1 MLRRGTGRT
10 PPFILVGL
18 VLVVLILA
26 FNYWTLSSQNADLQ
40 QEIEKI
46 QAEVK
51 ISAVKQEQ
59 SEKKNA
65 ALGET
70 VHEME
75 ELSGKLKQKLKEE
88 DDALSKAD
96 KANREKNYE
105 ITSLKNQ
112 VAKFEEQILSLTQQ
126 VEEREVELSKAKEAN
141 THLAS
146 ERDDAVE
153 AIAEKDTLINTL
165 KRQLEQVTV
174 KRSHLTLSLA
184 TCNSELVGLKKECEE
199 SQRAADDLADIIVQT
214 KRDVQLEFES
224 KLSQAKEQLAEEKS
238 RSSTLQYS
246 VDDLQKKLTQTY
258 GDLTECEDKV
268 AEIET
273 SLKAQVAK
281 EVKEKSRS
289 AILENSVSDLNSKL
303 TQTLAEL
310 TECEES
316 VVKLKTVAEAH
327 EAELSKAQNEVA
339 AVRREKMAVAKPEMV
354 PGGMNLPGIQHKDPY
369 LGPGQLGY
377 VQRGVVQTRDKGL
390 DGITFHRGLPILPR
404 DSPNTPRK
412 QPRFSV
418 ADIAKEMKMA
428 ENEQDTGVLANPQA
442 IAPQHIVEN
451 HGNAHGA
458 AGGILGLP
466 EFRALPLPAQRR
478 GMFTRSHMAP
488 PPRVVPVPGP
498 AVMERPAPPVA
509 NNNMP
514 IQPPEGVEGDGN
526 HNNLLGN
533 NNGPAVVERP
543 NPPVGNVPIQ
553 APEHPPEG
561 DGQPAVNDVLAPP
574 PQHLDEVSK
583 EKEKRRGKR
592 DNLDAAIDEEEKIV
606 EDLMDDQDEEGNE
619 VKRNNEEVLDEDN
632 ALEDLKDHPRVGN
645 LVGGLKVP
653 LGFRQDEAN
662 PQDMNVEED
671 LIGNQGNY
679 YDGNIDNNNIR
690 NLQRPP
696 DFH

>member
-281 EVKEKSRS
+281 EVK
-289 AILENSVSDLNSKL
+289 
-303 TQTLAEL
+303 
-310 TECEES
+310 
-316 VVKLKTVAEAH
+316 
-327 EAELSKAQNEVA
+327 AQNEVA

-574 PQHLDEVSK
+574 PQHLDGLKANDSNAEDAANLLK
-583 EKEKRRGKR
+583 LRQEKEDEEEKGNKAEEDLNDDNKQ

>member
-18 VLVVLILA
+18 VVIGLILA
-26 FNYWTLSSQNADLQ
+26 FNCWTLSSQNSDLQ

-70 VHEME
+70 IHEME

-88 DDALSKAD
+88 DDALSKSD
-96 KANREKNYE
+96 KTNREKSYE

-126 VEEREVELSKAKEAN
+126 VEEREVELSKAKETN

-184 TCNSELVGLKKECEE
+184 TCNSELVTLKKECEE
-199 SQRAADDLADIIVQT
+199 SQRAADELADIIVQA
-214 KRDVQLEFES
+214 KRDVQLEYES
-224 KLSQAKEQLAEEKS
+224 KLSQAKEQLVE
-238 RSSTLQYS
+238 
-246 VDDLQKKLTQTY
+246 
-258 GDLTECEDKV
+258 
-268 AEIET
+268 
-273 SLKAQVAK
+273 
-281 EVKEKSRS
+281 EKSRS

-310 TECEES
+310 TECEDS
-316 VVKLKTVAEAH
+316 VVKFKNLAEAH
-327 EAELSKAQNEVA
+327 EAELSKAQKEVA
-339 AVRREKMAVAKPEMV
+339 AVRKEKMAVAKPEIV
-354 PGGMNLPGIQHKDPY
+354 PGAMNLPGIQHKDPY

-404 DSPNTPRK
+404 DSPNSPRK

-418 ADIAKEMKMA
+418 ADIAKEMKIA
-428 ENEQDTGVLANPQA
+428 ENEQDAGVLANPQA
-442 IAPQHIVEN
+442 IVPHHVAEN
-451 HGNAHGA
+451 HGNGQA
-458 AGGILGLP
+458 A
-466 EFRALPLPAQRR
+466 
-478 GMFTRSHMAP
+478 
-488 PPRVVPVPGP
+488 GP

-509 NNNMP
+509 NNNLP
-514 IQPPEGVEGDGN
+514 IQPPEGMEGEGN
-526 HNNLLGN
+526 HNNLLAN

-543 NPPVGNVPIQ
+543 NPPVGNAPIQ

-561 DGQPAVNDVLAPP
+561 EGQQVVNDVLAPP
-574 PQHLDEVSK
+574 PQHLDGLKSNDVHAEDGANLLK
-583 EKEKRRGKR
+583 LRHEKEDEEEKGNKAEEDLNDDNKQ

-632 ALEDLKDHPRVGN
+632 ALEDLKDHPRVGS

-653 LGFRQDEAN
+653 LGFRPEEAN

-671 LIGNQGNY
+671 IIGNQGNY

-696 DFH
+696 EFH

>member
-18 VLVVLILA
+18 VVIGLILA
-26 FNYWTLSSQNADLQ
+26 FNCWTLSSQNSDLQ

-70 VHEME
+70 IHEME
-75 ELSGKLKQKLKEE
+75 ELSGKLKQKLKDE
-88 DDALSKAD
+88 DDALSKSD
-96 KANREKNYE
+96 KNNREKSYE

-126 VEEREVELSKAKEAN
+126 VEEREVELSKAKETN

-184 TCNSELVGLKKECEE
+184 TCNSELVTLKKECEE
-199 SQRAADDLADIIVQT
+199 SQRAADELADIIVQA
-214 KRDVQLEFES
+214 KRDVQLEYDS
-224 KLSQAKEQLAEEKS
+224 KLSQAKEQLVEEKG
-238 RSSTLQYS
+238 RSSSLQYS
-246 VDDLQKKLTQTY
+246 VDDLQKKLTQSF
-258 GDLTECEDKV
+258 GDLTECQDKV
-268 AEIET
+268 AEIES
-273 SLKAQVAK
+273 SLKAQEAK

-310 TECEES
+310 TECEDS
-316 VVKLKTVAEAH
+316 VVKLKNLAEAH
-327 EAELSKAQNEVA
+327 EAELSKAQKEVA
-339 AVRREKMAVAKPEMV
+339 AVRKEKMAVAKPEMV
-354 PGGMNLPGIQHKDPY
+354 PGAMNLPGIQHKDPY

-404 DSPNTPRK
+404 DSPNSPRK

-418 ADIAKEMKMA
+418 ADIAKEMKIA
-428 ENEQDTGVLANPQA
+428 ENEPDAGVLANPQA
-442 IAPQHIVEN
+442 IVPHHLADN
-451 HGNAHGA
+451 HGIGQAA

-478 GMFTRSHMAP
+478 GMITRSHLAP

-498 AVMERPAPPVA
+498 DVMERPAPPVA
-509 NNNMP
+509 NNNLP
-514 IQPPEGVEGDGN
+514 IQPPEGMEGEGN
-526 HNNLLGN
+526 QNNLLAN

-543 NPPVGNVPIQ
+543 NPPVGNAPIQ

-561 DGQPAVNDVLAPP
+561 EGQQVVNDVLAPP
-574 PQHLDEVSK
+574 PQHLDGLKSNDVHAEDGANLLK
-583 EKEKRRGKR
+583 LRHEKE
-592 DNLDAAIDEEEKIV
+592 DEEEK
-606 EDLMDDQDEEGNE
+606 GN
-619 VKRNNEEVLDEDN
+619 K
-632 ALEDLKDHPRVGN
+632 A
-645 LVGGLKVP
+645 
-653 LGFRQDEAN
+653 
-662 PQDMNVEED
+662 EED
-671 LIGNQGNY
+671 LN
-679 YDGNIDNNNIR
+679 DGNKQGEEMEKAKEEQEKI
-690 NLQRPP
+690 
-696 DFH
+696 

>member
-18 VLVVLILA
+18 VVIGLILA
-26 FNYWTLSSQNADLQ
+26 FNCWTLSSQNSDLQ

-70 VHEME
+70 IHEME
-75 ELSGKLKQKLKEE
+75 ELSGKLKQKLKDE
-88 DDALSKAD
+88 DDALSKSD
-96 KANREKNYE
+96 KNNREKSYE

-126 VEEREVELSKAKEAN
+126 VEEREVELSKAKETN

-184 TCNSELVGLKKECEE
+184 TCNSELVTLKKECEE
-199 SQRAADDLADIIVQT
+199 SQRAADELADIIVQA
-214 KRDVQLEFES
+214 KRDVQLEYDS
-224 KLSQAKEQLAEEKS
+224 KLSQAKEQLVEEKG
-238 RSSTLQYS
+238 RSSSLQYS
-246 VDDLQKKLTQTY
+246 VDDLQKKLTQSF
-258 GDLTECEDKV
+258 GDLTECQDKV
-268 AEIET
+268 AEIES
-273 SLKAQVAK
+273 SLKAQEAK
-281 EVKEKSRS
+281 EVK
-289 AILENSVSDLNSKL
+289 
-303 TQTLAEL
+303 
-310 TECEES
+310 
-316 VVKLKTVAEAH
+316 
-327 EAELSKAQNEVA
+327 AQKEVA
-339 AVRREKMAVAKPEMV
+339 AVRKEKMAVAKPEMV
-354 PGGMNLPGIQHKDPY
+354 PGAMNLPGIQHKDPY

-404 DSPNTPRK
+404 DSPNSPRK

-418 ADIAKEMKMA
+418 ADIAKEMKIA
-428 ENEQDTGVLANPQA
+428 ENEPDAGVLANPQA
-442 IAPQHIVEN
+442 IVPHHLADN
-451 HGNAHGA
+451 HGIGQAA

-478 GMFTRSHMAP
+478 GMITRSHLAP

-498 AVMERPAPPVA
+498 DVMERPAPPVA
-509 NNNMP
+509 NNNLP
-514 IQPPEGVEGDGN
+514 IQPPEGMEGEGN
-526 HNNLLGN
+526 QNNLLAN

-543 NPPVGNVPIQ
+543 NPPVGNAPIQ

-561 DGQPAVNDVLAPP
+561 EGQQVVNDVLAPP
-574 PQHLDEVSK
+574 PQHLDGLKSNDVHAEDGANLLK
-583 EKEKRRGKR
+583 LRHEKEDEEEKGNKAEEDLNDGNKQ

-653 LGFRQDEAN
+653 LGFHPEEAN
-662 PQDMNVEED
+662 PQDMNMEED
-671 LIGNQGNY
+671 IIGNQGNY

>member
-18 VLVVLILA
+18 VVIGLILA
-26 FNYWTLSSQNADLQ
+26 FNCWTLSSQNSDLQ

-70 VHEME
+70 IHEME
-75 ELSGKLKQKLKEE
+75 ELSGKLKQKLKDE
-88 DDALSKAD
+88 DDALSKSD
-96 KANREKNYE
+96 KNNREKSYE

-126 VEEREVELSKAKEAN
+126 VEEREVELSKAKETN

-184 TCNSELVGLKKECEE
+184 TCNSELVTLKKECEE
-199 SQRAADDLADIIVQT
+199 SQRAADELADIIVQA
-214 KRDVQLEFES
+214 KRDVQLEYDS
-224 KLSQAKEQLAEEKS
+224 KLSQAKEQLVEEKG
-238 RSSTLQYS
+238 RSSSLQYS
-246 VDDLQKKLTQTY
+246 VDDLQKKLTQSF
-258 GDLTECEDKV
+258 GDLTECQDKV
-268 AEIET
+268 AEIES
-273 SLKAQVAK
+273 SLKAQEAK

-310 TECEES
+310 TECEDS
-316 VVKLKTVAEAH
+316 VVKLKNLAEAH
-327 EAELSKAQNEVA
+327 EAELSKAQKEVA
-339 AVRREKMAVAKPEMV
+339 AVRKEKMAVAKPEMV
-354 PGGMNLPGIQHKDPY
+354 PGAMNLPGIQHKDPY

-404 DSPNTPRK
+404 DSPNSPRK

-418 ADIAKEMKMA
+418 ADIAKEMKIA
-428 ENEQDTGVLANPQA
+428 ENEPDAGVLANPQA
-442 IAPQHIVEN
+442 IVPHHLADN
-451 HGNAHGA
+451 HGIGQA
-458 AGGILGLP
+458 AGP
-466 EFRALPLPAQRR
+466 D
-478 GMFTRSHMAP
+478 
-488 PPRVVPVPGP
+488 
-498 AVMERPAPPVA
+498 VMERPAPPVA
-509 NNNMP
+509 NNNLP
-514 IQPPEGVEGDGN
+514 IQPPEGMEGEGN
-526 HNNLLGN
+526 QNNLLAN

-543 NPPVGNVPIQ
+543 NPPVGNAPIQ

-561 DGQPAVNDVLAPP
+561 EGQQVVNDVLAPP
-574 PQHLDEVSK
+574 PQHLDGLKSNDVHAEDGANLLK
-583 EKEKRRGKR
+583 LRHEKEDEEEKGNKAEEDLNDGNKQ

-653 LGFRQDEAN
+653 LGFHPEEAN
-662 PQDMNVEED
+662 PQDMNMEED
-671 LIGNQGNY
+671 IIGNQGNY

>member
-18 VLVVLILA
+18 VVIGLILA
-26 FNYWTLSSQNADLQ
+26 FNCWTLSSQNSDLQ

-70 VHEME
+70 IHEME
-75 ELSGKLKQKLKEE
+75 ELSGKLKQKLKDE
-88 DDALSKAD
+88 DDALSKSD
-96 KANREKNYE
+96 KNNREKSYE

-126 VEEREVELSKAKEAN
+126 VEEREVELSKAKETN

-184 TCNSELVGLKKECEE
+184 TCNSELVTLKKECEE
-199 SQRAADDLADIIVQT
+199 SQRAADELADIIVQA
-214 KRDVQLEFES
+214 KRDVQLEYDS
-224 KLSQAKEQLAEEKS
+224 KLSQAKEQLVEEKG
-238 RSSTLQYS
+238 RSSSLQYS
-246 VDDLQKKLTQTY
+246 VDDLQKKLTQSF
-258 GDLTECEDKV
+258 GDLTECQDKV
-268 AEIET
+268 AEIES
-273 SLKAQVAK
+273 SLKAQEAK
-281 EVKEKSRS
+281 EVK
-289 AILENSVSDLNSKL
+289 
-303 TQTLAEL
+303 
-310 TECEES
+310 
-316 VVKLKTVAEAH
+316 
-327 EAELSKAQNEVA
+327 AQKEVA
-339 AVRREKMAVAKPEMV
+339 AVRKEKMAVAKPEMV
-354 PGGMNLPGIQHKDPY
+354 PGAMNLPGIQHK
-369 LGPGQLGY
+369 
-377 VQRGVVQTRDKGL
+377 
-390 DGITFHRGLPILPR
+390 
-404 DSPNTPRK
+404 
-412 QPRFSV
+412 
-418 ADIAKEMKMA
+418 
-428 ENEQDTGVLANPQA
+428 ENEPDAGVLANPQA
-442 IAPQHIVEN
+442 IVPHHLADN
-451 HGNAHGA
+451 HGIGQAA

-478 GMFTRSHMAP
+478 GMITRSHLAP

-498 AVMERPAPPVA
+498 DVMERPAPPVA
-509 NNNMP
+509 NNNLP
-514 IQPPEGVEGDGN
+514 IQPPEGMEGEGN
-526 HNNLLGN
+526 QNNLLAN

-543 NPPVGNVPIQ
+543 NPPVGNAPIQ

-561 DGQPAVNDVLAPP
+561 EGQQVVNDVLAPP
-574 PQHLDEVSK
+574 PQHLDGLKSNDVHAEDGANLLK
-583 EKEKRRGKR
+583 LRHEKEDEEEKGNKAEEDLNDGNKQ

-653 LGFRQDEAN
+653 LGFHPEEAN
-662 PQDMNVEED
+662 PQDMNMEED
-671 LIGNQGNY
+671 IIGNQGNY

>member
-18 VLVVLILA
+18 VVIGLILA
-26 FNYWTLSSQNADLQ
+26 FNCWTLSSQNSDLQ

-70 VHEME
+70 IHEME
-75 ELSGKLKQKLKEE
+75 ELSGKLKQKLKDE
-88 DDALSKAD
+88 DDALSKSD
-96 KANREKNYE
+96 KNNREKSYE

-126 VEEREVELSKAKEAN
+126 VEEREVELSKAKETN

-184 TCNSELVGLKKECEE
+184 TCNSELVTLKKECEE
-199 SQRAADDLADIIVQT
+199 SQRAADELADIIVQA
-214 KRDVQLEFES
+214 KRDVQLEYDS
-224 KLSQAKEQLAEEKS
+224 KLSQAKEQLVEEKG
-238 RSSTLQYS
+238 RSSSLQYS
-246 VDDLQKKLTQTY
+246 VDDLQKKLTQSF
-258 GDLTECEDKV
+258 GDLTECQDKV
-268 AEIET
+268 AEIES
-273 SLKAQVAK
+273 SLKAQEAK

-310 TECEES
+310 TECEDS
-316 VVKLKTVAEAH
+316 VVKLKNLAEAH
-327 EAELSKAQNEVA
+327 EAELSKAQKEVA
-339 AVRREKMAVAKPEMV
+339 AVRKEKMAVAKPEMV
-354 PGGMNLPGIQHKDPY
+354 PGAMNLPGIQHK
-369 LGPGQLGY
+369 
-377 VQRGVVQTRDKGL
+377 
-390 DGITFHRGLPILPR
+390 
-404 DSPNTPRK
+404 
-412 QPRFSV
+412 
-418 ADIAKEMKMA
+418 
-428 ENEQDTGVLANPQA
+428 ENEPDAGVLANPQA
-442 IAPQHIVEN
+442 IVPHHLADN
-451 HGNAHGA
+451 HGIGQA
-458 AGGILGLP
+458 AGP
-466 EFRALPLPAQRR
+466 D
-478 GMFTRSHMAP
+478 
-488 PPRVVPVPGP
+488 
-498 AVMERPAPPVA
+498 VMERPAPPVA
-509 NNNMP
+509 NNNLP
-514 IQPPEGVEGDGN
+514 IQPPEGMEGEGN
-526 HNNLLGN
+526 QNNLLAN

-543 NPPVGNVPIQ
+543 NPPVGNAPIQ

-561 DGQPAVNDVLAPP
+561 EGQQVVNDVLAPP
-574 PQHLDEVSK
+574 PQHLDGLKSNDVHAEDGANLLK
-583 EKEKRRGKR
+583 LRHEKEDEEEKGNKAEEDLNDGNKQ

-653 LGFRQDEAN
+653 LGFHPEEAN
-662 PQDMNVEED
+662 PQDMNMEED
-671 LIGNQGNY
+671 IIGNQGNY

>member
-533 NNGPAVVERP
+533 NNGLKA
-543 NPPVGNVPIQ
+543 
-553 APEHPPEG
+553 
-561 DGQPAVNDVLAPP
+561 NDSNAEDAANLLKLR
-574 PQHLDEVSK
+574 Q
-583 EKEKRRGKR
+583 EKEDEEEKGNKAEEDLNDDNKQ

>member
-1 MLRRGTGRT
+1 MNGIARRGCVAAKMLRRGTGRT

-18 VLVVLILA
+18 LLVVLILA
-26 FNYWTLSSQNADLQ
+26 FNCWTLSSQNSDLQ

-96 KANREKNYE
+96 KANREKSYE

-126 VEEREVELSKAKEAN
+126 VEEREVELSKAKETN

-165 KRQLEQVTV
+165 KRQLEQ
-174 KRSHLTLSLA
+174 
-184 TCNSELVGLKKECEE
+184 
-199 SQRAADDLADIIVQT
+199 
-214 KRDVQLEFES
+214 
-224 KLSQAKEQLAEEKS
+224 EKS
-238 RSSTLQYS
+238 RSSSLQYS
-246 VDDLQKKLTQTY
+246 VDDLQKKLTQSF
-258 GDLTECEDKV
+258 GDLTECQDKV
-268 AEIET
+268 AEIES
-273 SLKAQVAK
+273 SLKAQEAK
-281 EVKEKSRS
+281 EVK
-289 AILENSVSDLNSKL
+289 
-303 TQTLAEL
+303 
-310 TECEES
+310 
-316 VVKLKTVAEAH
+316 
-327 EAELSKAQNEVA
+327 AQKEVA
-339 AVRREKMAVAKPEMV
+339 AVRKEKMAVAKPEMV
-354 PGGMNLPGIQHKDPY
+354 PGAMNLPGIHNK
-369 LGPGQLGY
+369 
-377 VQRGVVQTRDKGL
+377 
-390 DGITFHRGLPILPR
+390 
-404 DSPNTPRK
+404 
-412 QPRFSV
+412 
-418 ADIAKEMKMA
+418 
-428 ENEQDTGVLANPQA
+428 ENEADAGVLANPQA
-442 IAPQHIVEN
+442 IVPQHVADN
-451 HGNAHGA
+451 HGNGQA
-458 AGGILGLP
+458 A
-466 EFRALPLPAQRR
+466 
-478 GMFTRSHMAP
+478 
-488 PPRVVPVPGP
+488 GP

-509 NNNMP
+509 NNNLP
-514 IQPPEGVEGDGN
+514 IQPPEGIEGESN
-526 HNNLLGN
+526 HNNLLAN

-543 NPPVGNVPIQ
+543 NPPVGNAPIQ

-561 DGQPAVNDVLAPP
+561 EGQQVVNDVLAPP
-574 PQHLDEVSK
+574 PQHLD
-583 EKEKRRGKR
+583 

-619 VKRNNEEVLDEDN
+619 VKRNNEEILDEDN

-653 LGFRQDEAN
+653 LGFRPEEAN
-662 PQDMNVEED
+662 PQDMNMEED
-671 LIGNQGNY
+671 IIGNQGNY

-696 DFH
+696 EFH

>member
-165 KRQLEQVTV
+165 KRQLEQ
-174 KRSHLTLSLA
+174 
-184 TCNSELVGLKKECEE
+184 
-199 SQRAADDLADIIVQT
+199 
-214 KRDVQLEFES
+214 
-224 KLSQAKEQLAEEKS
+224 
-238 RSSTLQYS
+238 
-246 VDDLQKKLTQTY
+246 
-258 GDLTECEDKV
+258 
-268 AEIET
+268 
-273 SLKAQVAK
+273 
-281 EVKEKSRS
+281 EKSRS

-574 PQHLDEVSK
+574 PQHLDGLKANDSNAEDAANLLK
-583 EKEKRRGKR
+583 LRQEKEDEEEKGNKAEEDLNDDNKQ

>member
-281 EVKEKSRS
+281 EVK
-289 AILENSVSDLNSKL
+289 
-303 TQTLAEL
+303 
-310 TECEES
+310 
-316 VVKLKTVAEAH
+316 
-327 EAELSKAQNEVA
+327 AQNEVA

-354 PGGMNLPGIQHKDPY
+354 PGGMNLPGIQHK
-369 LGPGQLGY
+369 
-377 VQRGVVQTRDKGL
+377 
-390 DGITFHRGLPILPR
+390 
-404 DSPNTPRK
+404 
-412 QPRFSV
+412 
-418 ADIAKEMKMA
+418 

-574 PQHLDEVSK
+574 PQHLDGLKANDSNAEDAANLLK
-583 EKEKRRGKR
+583 LRQEKEDEEEKGNKAEEDLNDDNKQ

>member
-18 VLVVLILA
+18 VVIGLILA
-26 FNYWTLSSQNADLQ
+26 FNCWTLSSQNSDLQ

-70 VHEME
+70 IHEME
-75 ELSGKLKQKLKEE
+75 ELSGKLKQKLKDE
-88 DDALSKAD
+88 DDALSKSD
-96 KANREKNYE
+96 KNNREKSYE

-126 VEEREVELSKAKEAN
+126 VEEREVELSKAKETN

-184 TCNSELVGLKKECEE
+184 TCNSELVTLKKECEE
-199 SQRAADDLADIIVQT
+199 SQRAADELADIIVQA
-214 KRDVQLEFES
+214 KRDVQLEYDS
-224 KLSQAKEQLAEEKS
+224 KLSQAKEQLVEEKG
-238 RSSTLQYS
+238 RSSSLQYS
-246 VDDLQKKLTQTY
+246 VDDLQKKLTQSF
-258 GDLTECEDKV
+258 GDLTECQDKV
-268 AEIET
+268 AEIES
-273 SLKAQVAK
+273 SLKAQEAK

-310 TECEES
+310 TECEDS
-316 VVKLKTVAEAH
+316 VVKLKNLAEAH
-327 EAELSKAQNEVA
+327 EAELSKAQKEVA
-339 AVRREKMAVAKPEMV
+339 AVRKEKMAVAKPEMV
-354 PGGMNLPGIQHKDPY
+354 PGAMNLPGIQHKDPY

-404 DSPNTPRK
+404 DSPNSPRK

-418 ADIAKEMKMA
+418 ADIAKEMKIA
-428 ENEQDTGVLANPQA
+428 ENEPDAGVLANPQA
-442 IAPQHIVEN
+442 IVPHHLADN
-451 HGNAHGA
+451 HGIGQAA

-478 GMFTRSHMAP
+478 GMITRSHLAP

-498 AVMERPAPPVA
+498 DVMERPAPPVA
-509 NNNMP
+509 NNNLP
-514 IQPPEGVEGDGN
+514 IQPPEGMEGEGN
-526 HNNLLGN
+526 QNNLLAN

-543 NPPVGNVPIQ
+543 NPPVGNAPIQ

-561 DGQPAVNDVLAPP
+561 EGQQVVNDVLAPP
-574 PQHLDEVSK
+574 PQHLDDVPDNEDEYENQEEEEYDGVLPGV
-583 EKEKRRGKR
+583 RGKR
-592 DNLDAAIDEEEKIV
+592 QFGRGNRRGG
-606 EDLMDDQDEEGNE
+606 EDRGRFNG
-619 VKRNNEEVLDEDN
+619 R
-632 ALEDLKDHPRVGN
+632 PGR
-645 LVGGLKVP
+645 GG
-653 LGFRQDEAN
+653 
-662 PQDMNVEED
+662 
-671 LIGNQGNY
+671 
-679 YDGNIDNNNIR
+679 
-690 NLQRPP
+690 
-696 DFH
+696 

>member
-18 VLVVLILA
+18 VVIGLILA
-26 FNYWTLSSQNADLQ
+26 FNCWTLSSQNSDLQ

-70 VHEME
+70 IHEME
-75 ELSGKLKQKLKEE
+75 ELSGKLKQKLKDE
-88 DDALSKAD
+88 DDALSKSD
-96 KANREKNYE
+96 KNNREKSYE

-126 VEEREVELSKAKEAN
+126 VEEREVELSKAKETN

-184 TCNSELVGLKKECEE
+184 TCNSELVTLKKECEE
-199 SQRAADDLADIIVQT
+199 SQRAADELADIIVQA
-214 KRDVQLEFES
+214 KRDVQLEYDS
-224 KLSQAKEQLAEEKS
+224 KLSQAKEQLVEEKG
-238 RSSTLQYS
+238 RSSSLQYS
-246 VDDLQKKLTQTY
+246 VDDLQKKLTQSF
-258 GDLTECEDKV
+258 GDLTECQDKV
-268 AEIET
+268 AEIES
-273 SLKAQVAK
+273 SLKAQEAK

-310 TECEES
+310 TECEDS
-316 VVKLKTVAEAH
+316 VVKLKNLAEAH
-327 EAELSKAQNEVA
+327 EAELSKAQKEVA
-339 AVRREKMAVAKPEMV
+339 AVRKEKMAVAKPEMV
-354 PGGMNLPGIQHKDPY
+354 PGAMNLPGIQHKDPY

-404 DSPNTPRK
+404 DSPNSPRK

-418 ADIAKEMKMA
+418 ADIAKEMKIA
-428 ENEQDTGVLANPQA
+428 ENEPDAGVLANPQA
-442 IAPQHIVEN
+442 IVPHHLADN
-451 HGNAHGA
+451 HGIGQAA

-478 GMFTRSHMAP
+478 GMITRSHLAP

-498 AVMERPAPPVA
+498 DVMERPAPPVA
-509 NNNMP
+509 NNNLP
-514 IQPPEGVEGDGN
+514 IQPPEGMEGEGN
-526 HNNLLGN
+526 QNNLLAN

-543 NPPVGNVPIQ
+543 NPPVGNAPIQ

-561 DGQPAVNDVLAPP
+561 EGQQVVNDVLAPP
-574 PQHLDEVSK
+574 PQHLD
-583 EKEKRRGKR
+583 

-653 LGFRQDEAN
+653 LGFHPEEAN
-662 PQDMNVEED
+662 PQDMNMEED
-671 LIGNQGNY
+671 IIGNQGNY

>member
-458 AGGILGLP
+458 
-466 EFRALPLPAQRR
+466 
-478 GMFTRSHMAP
+478 
-488 PPRVVPVPGP
+488 GP

-533 NNGPAVVERP
+533 NNGLKA
-543 NPPVGNVPIQ
+543 
-553 APEHPPEG
+553 
-561 DGQPAVNDVLAPP
+561 NDSNAEDAANLLKLR
-574 PQHLDEVSK
+574 Q
-583 EKEKRRGKR
+583 EKEDEEEKGNKAEEDLNDDNKQ

>member
-18 VLVVLILA
+18 VVIGLILA
-26 FNYWTLSSQNADLQ
+26 FNCWTLSSQNSDLQ

-70 VHEME
+70 IHEME

-88 DDALSKAD
+88 DDALSKSD
-96 KANREKNYE
+96 KTNREKSYE

-126 VEEREVELSKAKEAN
+126 VEEREVELSKAKETN

-184 TCNSELVGLKKECEE
+184 TCNSELVTLKKECEE
-199 SQRAADDLADIIVQT
+199 SQRAADELADIIVQA
-214 KRDVQLEFES
+214 KRDVQLEYES
-224 KLSQAKEQLAEEKS
+224 KLSQAKEQLVEEKS
-238 RSSTLQYS
+238 RTSSLQYS
-246 VDDLQKKLTQTY
+246 VDDLQKKLTQSF
-258 GDLTECEDKV
+258 GDLTECQDKV
-268 AEIET
+268 AEIES
-273 SLKAQVAK
+273 SLKAQEAK
-281 EVKEKSRS
+281 DVKEKSRS

-310 TECEES
+310 TECEDS
-316 VVKLKTVAEAH
+316 VVKFKNLAEAH
-327 EAELSKAQNEVA
+327 EAELSKAQKEVA
-339 AVRREKMAVAKPEMV
+339 AVRKEKMAVAKPEIV
-354 PGGMNLPGIQHKDPY
+354 PGAMNLPGIQHK
-369 LGPGQLGY
+369 
-377 VQRGVVQTRDKGL
+377 
-390 DGITFHRGLPILPR
+390 
-404 DSPNTPRK
+404 
-412 QPRFSV
+412 
-418 ADIAKEMKMA
+418 
-428 ENEQDTGVLANPQA
+428 ENEQDAGVLANPQA
-442 IAPQHIVEN
+442 IVPHHVAEN
-451 HGNAHGA
+451 HGNGQA
-458 AGGILGLP
+458 A
-466 EFRALPLPAQRR
+466 
-478 GMFTRSHMAP
+478 
-488 PPRVVPVPGP
+488 GP

-509 NNNMP
+509 NNNLP
-514 IQPPEGVEGDGN
+514 IQPPEGMEGEGN
-526 HNNLLGN
+526 HNNLLAN

-543 NPPVGNVPIQ
+543 NPPVGNAPIQ

-561 DGQPAVNDVLAPP
+561 EGQQVVNDVLAPP
-574 PQHLDEVSK
+574 PQHLDGLKSNDVHAEDGANLLK
-583 EKEKRRGKR
+583 LRHEKEDEEEKGNKAEEDLNDDNKQ

-632 ALEDLKDHPRVGN
+632 ALEDLKDHPRVGS

-653 LGFRQDEAN
+653 LGFRPEEAN

-671 LIGNQGNY
+671 IIGNQGNY

-696 DFH
+696 EFH

>member
-354 PGGMNLPGIQHKDPY
+354 PGGMNLPGIQHK
-369 LGPGQLGY
+369 
-377 VQRGVVQTRDKGL
+377 
-390 DGITFHRGLPILPR
+390 
-404 DSPNTPRK
+404 
-412 QPRFSV
+412 
-418 ADIAKEMKMA
+418 

-574 PQHLDEVSK
+574 PQHLDGLKANDSNAEDAANLLK
-583 EKEKRRGKR
+583 LRQEKEDEEEKGNKAEEDLNDDNKQ

>member
-165 KRQLEQVTV
+165 KRQLEQ
-174 KRSHLTLSLA
+174 
-184 TCNSELVGLKKECEE
+184 
-199 SQRAADDLADIIVQT
+199 
-214 KRDVQLEFES
+214 
-224 KLSQAKEQLAEEKS
+224 EKS

-281 EVKEKSRS
+281 EV
-289 AILENSVSDLNSKL
+289 
-303 TQTLAEL
+303 
-310 TECEES
+310 
-316 VVKLKTVAEAH
+316 
-327 EAELSKAQNEVA
+327 KAQNEVA

-574 PQHLDEVSK
+574 PQHLDGLKANDSNAEDAANLLK
-583 EKEKRRGKR
+583 LRQEKEDEEEKGNKAEEDLNDDNKQ

>member
-18 VLVVLILA
+18 VVIGLILA
-26 FNYWTLSSQNADLQ
+26 FNCWTLSSQNSDLQ

-70 VHEME
+70 IHEME
-75 ELSGKLKQKLKEE
+75 ELSGKLKQKLKDE
-88 DDALSKAD
+88 DDALSKSD
-96 KANREKNYE
+96 KNNREKSYE

-126 VEEREVELSKAKEAN
+126 VEEREVELSKAKETN

-184 TCNSELVGLKKECEE
+184 TCNSELVTLKKECEE
-199 SQRAADDLADIIVQT
+199 SQRAADELADIIVQA
-214 KRDVQLEFES
+214 KRDVQLEYDS
-224 KLSQAKEQLAEEKS
+224 KLSQAKEQLVEEKG
-238 RSSTLQYS
+238 RSSSLQYS
-246 VDDLQKKLTQTY
+246 VDDLQKKLTQSF
-258 GDLTECEDKV
+258 GDLTECQDKV
-268 AEIET
+268 AEIES
-273 SLKAQVAK
+273 SLKAQEAK

-310 TECEES
+310 TECEDS
-316 VVKLKTVAEAH
+316 VVKLKNLAEAH
-327 EAELSKAQNEVA
+327 EAELSKAQKEVA
-339 AVRREKMAVAKPEMV
+339 AVRKEKMAVAKPEMV
-354 PGGMNLPGIQHKDPY
+354 PGAMNLPGIQHK
-369 LGPGQLGY
+369 
-377 VQRGVVQTRDKGL
+377 
-390 DGITFHRGLPILPR
+390 
-404 DSPNTPRK
+404 
-412 QPRFSV
+412 
-418 ADIAKEMKMA
+418 
-428 ENEQDTGVLANPQA
+428 ENEPDAGVLANPQA
-442 IAPQHIVEN
+442 IVPHHLADN
-451 HGNAHGA
+451 HGIGQAA

-478 GMFTRSHMAP
+478 GMITRSHLAP

-498 AVMERPAPPVA
+498 DVMERPAPPVA
-509 NNNMP
+509 NNNLP
-514 IQPPEGVEGDGN
+514 IQPPEGMEGEGN
-526 HNNLLGN
+526 QNNLLAN

-543 NPPVGNVPIQ
+543 NPPVGNAPIQ

-561 DGQPAVNDVLAPP
+561 EGQQVVNDVLAPP
-574 PQHLDEVSK
+574 PQHLDGLKSNDVHAEDGANLLK
-583 EKEKRRGKR
+583 LRHEKEDEEEKGNKAEEDLNDGNKQ

-653 LGFRQDEAN
+653 LGFHPEEAN
-662 PQDMNVEED
+662 PQDMNMEED
-671 LIGNQGNY
+671 IIGNQGNY

>member
-18 VLVVLILA
+18 VVIGLILA
-26 FNYWTLSSQNADLQ
+26 FNCWTLSSQNSDLQ

-70 VHEME
+70 IHEME
-75 ELSGKLKQKLKEE
+75 ELSGKLKQKLKDE
-88 DDALSKAD
+88 DDALSKSD
-96 KANREKNYE
+96 KNNREKSYE

-126 VEEREVELSKAKEAN
+126 VEEREVELSKAKETN

-165 KRQLEQVTV
+165 KRQLEQ
-174 KRSHLTLSLA
+174 
-184 TCNSELVGLKKECEE
+184 
-199 SQRAADDLADIIVQT
+199 
-214 KRDVQLEFES
+214 
-224 KLSQAKEQLAEEKS
+224 EKG
-238 RSSTLQYS
+238 RSSSLQYS
-246 VDDLQKKLTQTY
+246 VDDLQKKLTQSF
-258 GDLTECEDKV
+258 GDLTECQDKV
-268 AEIET
+268 AEIES
-273 SLKAQVAK
+273 SLKAQEAK

-310 TECEES
+310 TECEDS
-316 VVKLKTVAEAH
+316 VVKLKNLAEAH
-327 EAELSKAQNEVA
+327 EAELSKAQKEVA
-339 AVRREKMAVAKPEMV
+339 AVRKEKMAVAKPEMV
-354 PGGMNLPGIQHKDPY
+354 PGAMNLPGIQHKDPY

-404 DSPNTPRK
+404 DSPNSPRK

-418 ADIAKEMKMA
+418 ADIAKEMKIA
-428 ENEQDTGVLANPQA
+428 ENEPDAGVLANPQA
-442 IAPQHIVEN
+442 IVPHHLADN
-451 HGNAHGA
+451 HGIGQAA

-478 GMFTRSHMAP
+478 GMITRSHLAP

-498 AVMERPAPPVA
+498 DVMERPAPPVA
-509 NNNMP
+509 NNNLP
-514 IQPPEGVEGDGN
+514 IQPPEGMEGEGN
-526 HNNLLGN
+526 QNNLLAN

-543 NPPVGNVPIQ
+543 NPPVGNAPIQ

-561 DGQPAVNDVLAPP
+561 EGQQVVNDVLAPP
-574 PQHLDEVSK
+574 PQHLDGLKSNDVHAEDGANLLK
-583 EKEKRRGKR
+583 LRHEKEDEEEKGNKAEEDLNDGNKQ

-653 LGFRQDEAN
+653 LGFHPEEAN
-662 PQDMNVEED
+662 PQDMNMEED
-671 LIGNQGNY
+671 IIGNQGNY

>member
-18 VLVVLILA
+18 VVIGLILA
-26 FNYWTLSSQNADLQ
+26 FNCWTLSSQNSDLQ

-70 VHEME
+70 IHEME

-88 DDALSKAD
+88 DDALSKSD
-96 KANREKNYE
+96 KTNREKSYE

-126 VEEREVELSKAKEAN
+126 VEEREVELSKAKETN

-184 TCNSELVGLKKECEE
+184 TCNSELVTLKKECEE
-199 SQRAADDLADIIVQT
+199 SQRAADELADIIVQA
-214 KRDVQLEFES
+214 KRDVQLEYES
-224 KLSQAKEQLAEEKS
+224 KLSQAKEQLVEEKS
-238 RSSTLQYS
+238 RTSSLQYS
-246 VDDLQKKLTQTY
+246 VDDLQKKLTQSF
-258 GDLTECEDKV
+258 GDLTECQDKV
-268 AEIET
+268 AEIES
-273 SLKAQVAK
+273 SLKAQEAK
-281 EVKEKSRS
+281 DV
-289 AILENSVSDLNSKL
+289 
-303 TQTLAEL
+303 
-310 TECEES
+310 
-316 VVKLKTVAEAH
+316 
-327 EAELSKAQNEVA
+327 KAQKEVA
-339 AVRREKMAVAKPEMV
+339 AVRKEKMAVAKPEIV
-354 PGGMNLPGIQHKDPY
+354 PGAMNLPGIQHKDPY

-404 DSPNTPRK
+404 DSPNSPRK

-418 ADIAKEMKMA
+418 ADIAKEMKIA
-428 ENEQDTGVLANPQA
+428 ENEQDAGVLANPQA
-442 IAPQHIVEN
+442 IVPHHVAEN
-451 HGNAHGA
+451 HGNGQA
-458 AGGILGLP
+458 A
-466 EFRALPLPAQRR
+466 
-478 GMFTRSHMAP
+478 
-488 PPRVVPVPGP
+488 GP

-509 NNNMP
+509 NNNLP
-514 IQPPEGVEGDGN
+514 IQPPEGMEGEGN
-526 HNNLLGN
+526 HNNLLAN

-543 NPPVGNVPIQ
+543 NPPVGNAPIQ

-561 DGQPAVNDVLAPP
+561 EGQQVVNDVLAPP
-574 PQHLDEVSK
+574 PQHLDGLKSNDVHAEDGANLLK
-583 EKEKRRGKR
+583 LRHEKEDEEEKGNKAEEDLNDDNKQ

-632 ALEDLKDHPRVGN
+632 ALEDLKDHPRVGS

-653 LGFRQDEAN
+653 LGFRPEEAN

-671 LIGNQGNY
+671 IIGNQGNY

-696 DFH
+696 EFH

>member
-165 KRQLEQVTV
+165 KRQLEQ
-174 KRSHLTLSLA
+174 
-184 TCNSELVGLKKECEE
+184 
-199 SQRAADDLADIIVQT
+199 
-214 KRDVQLEFES
+214 
-224 KLSQAKEQLAEEKS
+224 EKS

-574 PQHLDEVSK
+574 PQHLDGLKANDSNAEDAANLLK
-583 EKEKRRGKR
+583 LRQEKEDEEEKGNKAEEDLNDDNKQ

>member
-18 VLVVLILA
+18 VVIGLILA
-26 FNYWTLSSQNADLQ
+26 FNCWTLSSQNSDLQ

-70 VHEME
+70 IHEME

-88 DDALSKAD
+88 DDALSKSD
-96 KANREKNYE
+96 KTNREKSYE

-126 VEEREVELSKAKEAN
+126 VEEREVELSKAKETN

-165 KRQLEQVTV
+165 KRQLEQ
-174 KRSHLTLSLA
+174 
-184 TCNSELVGLKKECEE
+184 
-199 SQRAADDLADIIVQT
+199 
-214 KRDVQLEFES
+214 
-224 KLSQAKEQLAEEKS
+224 
-238 RSSTLQYS
+238 
-246 VDDLQKKLTQTY
+246 
-258 GDLTECEDKV
+258 
-268 AEIET
+268 
-273 SLKAQVAK
+273 
-281 EVKEKSRS
+281 EKSRS

-310 TECEES
+310 TECEDS
-316 VVKLKTVAEAH
+316 VVKFKNLAEAH
-327 EAELSKAQNEVA
+327 EAELSKAQKEVA
-339 AVRREKMAVAKPEMV
+339 AVRKEKMAVAKPEIV
-354 PGGMNLPGIQHKDPY
+354 PGAMNLPGIQHKDPY

-404 DSPNTPRK
+404 DSPNSPRK

-418 ADIAKEMKMA
+418 ADIAKEMKIA
-428 ENEQDTGVLANPQA
+428 ENEQDAGVLANPQA
-442 IAPQHIVEN
+442 IVPHHVAEN
-451 HGNAHGA
+451 HGNGQA
-458 AGGILGLP
+458 A
-466 EFRALPLPAQRR
+466 
-478 GMFTRSHMAP
+478 
-488 PPRVVPVPGP
+488 GP

-509 NNNMP
+509 NNNLP
-514 IQPPEGVEGDGN
+514 IQPPEGMEGEGN
-526 HNNLLGN
+526 HNNLLAN

-543 NPPVGNVPIQ
+543 NPPVGNAPIQ

-561 DGQPAVNDVLAPP
+561 EGQQVVNDVLAPP
-574 PQHLDEVSK
+574 PQHLDGLKSNDVHAEDGANLLK
-583 EKEKRRGKR
+583 LRHEKEDEEEKGNKAEEDLNDDNKQ

-632 ALEDLKDHPRVGN
+632 ALEDLKDHPRVGS

-653 LGFRQDEAN
+653 LGFRPEEAN

-671 LIGNQGNY
+671 IIGNQGNY

-696 DFH
+696 EFH

>member
-18 VLVVLILA
+18 VVIGLILA
-26 FNYWTLSSQNADLQ
+26 FNCWTLSSQNSDLQ

-70 VHEME
+70 IHEME

-88 DDALSKAD
+88 DDALSKSD
-96 KANREKNYE
+96 KTNREKSYE

-126 VEEREVELSKAKEAN
+126 VEEREVELSKAKETN

-184 TCNSELVGLKKECEE
+184 TCNSELVTLKKECEE
-199 SQRAADDLADIIVQT
+199 SQRAADELADIIVQA
-214 KRDVQLEFES
+214 KRDVQLEYES
-224 KLSQAKEQLAEEKS
+224 KLSQAKEQLVEEKS
-238 RSSTLQYS
+238 RTSSLQYS
-246 VDDLQKKLTQTY
+246 VDDLQKKLTQSF
-258 GDLTECEDKV
+258 GDLTECQDKV
-268 AEIET
+268 AEIES
-273 SLKAQVAK
+273 SLKAQEAK
-281 EVKEKSRS
+281 DV
-289 AILENSVSDLNSKL
+289 
-303 TQTLAEL
+303 
-310 TECEES
+310 
-316 VVKLKTVAEAH
+316 
-327 EAELSKAQNEVA
+327 KAQKEVA
-339 AVRREKMAVAKPEMV
+339 AVRKEKMAVAKPEIV
-354 PGGMNLPGIQHKDPY
+354 PGAMNLPGIQHK
-369 LGPGQLGY
+369 
-377 VQRGVVQTRDKGL
+377 
-390 DGITFHRGLPILPR
+390 
-404 DSPNTPRK
+404 
-412 QPRFSV
+412 
-418 ADIAKEMKMA
+418 
-428 ENEQDTGVLANPQA
+428 ENEQDAGVLANPQA
-442 IAPQHIVEN
+442 IVPHHVAEN
-451 HGNAHGA
+451 HGNGQA
-458 AGGILGLP
+458 A
-466 EFRALPLPAQRR
+466 
-478 GMFTRSHMAP
+478 
-488 PPRVVPVPGP
+488 GP

-509 NNNMP
+509 NNNLP
-514 IQPPEGVEGDGN
+514 IQPPEGMEGEGN
-526 HNNLLGN
+526 HNNLLAN

-543 NPPVGNVPIQ
+543 NPPVGNAPIQ

-561 DGQPAVNDVLAPP
+561 EGQQVVNDVLAPP
-574 PQHLDEVSK
+574 PQHLDGLKSNDVHAEDGANLLK
-583 EKEKRRGKR
+583 LRHEKEDEEEKGNKAEEDLNDDNKQ

-632 ALEDLKDHPRVGN
+632 ALEDLKDHPRVGS

-653 LGFRQDEAN
+653 LGFRPEEAN

-671 LIGNQGNY
+671 IIGNQGNY

-696 DFH
+696 EFH

>member
-18 VLVVLILA
+18 VVIGLILA
-26 FNYWTLSSQNADLQ
+26 FNCWTLSSQNSDLQ

-70 VHEME
+70 IHEME

-88 DDALSKAD
+88 DDALSKSD
-96 KANREKNYE
+96 KTNREKSYE

-126 VEEREVELSKAKEAN
+126 VEEREVELSKAKETN

-165 KRQLEQVTV
+165 KRQLEQ
-174 KRSHLTLSLA
+174 
-184 TCNSELVGLKKECEE
+184 
-199 SQRAADDLADIIVQT
+199 
-214 KRDVQLEFES
+214 
-224 KLSQAKEQLAEEKS
+224 EKS
-238 RSSTLQYS
+238 RTSSLQYS
-246 VDDLQKKLTQTY
+246 VDDLQKKLTQSF
-258 GDLTECEDKV
+258 GDLTECQDKV
-268 AEIET
+268 AEIES
-273 SLKAQVAK
+273 SLKAQEAK
-281 EVKEKSRS
+281 DVKEKSRS

-310 TECEES
+310 TECEDS
-316 VVKLKTVAEAH
+316 VVKFKNLAEAH
-327 EAELSKAQNEVA
+327 EAELSKAQKEVA
-339 AVRREKMAVAKPEMV
+339 AVRKEKMAVAKPEIV
-354 PGGMNLPGIQHKDPY
+354 PGAMNLPGIQHKDPY

-404 DSPNTPRK
+404 DSPNSPRK

-418 ADIAKEMKMA
+418 ADIAKEMKIA
-428 ENEQDTGVLANPQA
+428 ENEQDAGVLANPQA
-442 IAPQHIVEN
+442 IVPHHVAEN
-451 HGNAHGA
+451 HGNGQA
-458 AGGILGLP
+458 A
-466 EFRALPLPAQRR
+466 
-478 GMFTRSHMAP
+478 
-488 PPRVVPVPGP
+488 GP

-509 NNNMP
+509 NNNLP
-514 IQPPEGVEGDGN
+514 IQPPEGMEGEGN
-526 HNNLLGN
+526 HNNLLAN

-543 NPPVGNVPIQ
+543 NPPVGNAPIQ

-561 DGQPAVNDVLAPP
+561 EGQQVVNDVLAPP
-574 PQHLDEVSK
+574 PQHLDGLKSNDVHAEDGANLLK
-583 EKEKRRGKR
+583 LRHEKEDEEEKGNKAEEDLNDDNKQ

-632 ALEDLKDHPRVGN
+632 ALEDLKDHPRVGS

-653 LGFRQDEAN
+653 LGFRPEEAN

-671 LIGNQGNY
+671 IIGNQGNY

-696 DFH
+696 EFH

>member
-18 VLVVLILA
+18 VVIGLILA
-26 FNYWTLSSQNADLQ
+26 FNCWTLSSQNSDLQ

-70 VHEME
+70 IHEME
-75 ELSGKLKQKLKEE
+75 ELSGKLKQKLKDE
-88 DDALSKAD
+88 DDALSKSD
-96 KANREKNYE
+96 KNNREKSYE

-126 VEEREVELSKAKEAN
+126 VEEREVELSKAKETN

-184 TCNSELVGLKKECEE
+184 TCNSELVTLKKECEE
-199 SQRAADDLADIIVQT
+199 SQRAADELADIIVQA
-214 KRDVQLEFES
+214 KRDVQLEYDS
-224 KLSQAKEQLAEEKS
+224 KLSQAKEQLVEA
-238 RSSTLQYS
+238 
-246 VDDLQKKLTQTY
+246 QK
-258 GDLTECEDKV
+258 
-268 AEIET
+268 
-273 SLKAQVAK
+273 
-281 EVKEKSRS
+281 
-289 AILENSVSDLNSKL
+289 
-303 TQTLAEL
+303 
-310 TECEES
+310 
-316 VVKLKTVAEAH
+316 
-327 EAELSKAQNEVA
+327 EVA
-339 AVRREKMAVAKPEMV
+339 AVRKEKMAVAKPEMV
-354 PGGMNLPGIQHKDPY
+354 PGAMNLPGIQHKDPY

-404 DSPNTPRK
+404 DSPNSPRK

-418 ADIAKEMKMA
+418 ADIAKEMKIA
-428 ENEQDTGVLANPQA
+428 ENEPDAGVLANPQA
-442 IAPQHIVEN
+442 IVPHHLADN
-451 HGNAHGA
+451 HGIGQAA

-478 GMFTRSHMAP
+478 GMITRSHLAP

-498 AVMERPAPPVA
+498 DVMERPAPPVA
-509 NNNMP
+509 NNNLP
-514 IQPPEGVEGDGN
+514 IQPPEGMEGEGN
-526 HNNLLGN
+526 QNNLLAN

-543 NPPVGNVPIQ
+543 NPPVGNAPIQ

-561 DGQPAVNDVLAPP
+561 EGQQVVNDVLAPP
-574 PQHLDEVSK
+574 PQHLDGLKSNDVHAEDGANLLK
-583 EKEKRRGKR
+583 LRHEKEDEEEKGNKAEEDLNDGNKQ

-653 LGFRQDEAN
+653 LGFHPEEAN
-662 PQDMNVEED
+662 PQDMNMEED
-671 LIGNQGNY
+671 IIGNQGNY

>member
-458 AGGILGLP
+458 
-466 EFRALPLPAQRR
+466 
-478 GMFTRSHMAP
+478 
-488 PPRVVPVPGP
+488 GP

-533 NNGPAVVERP
+533 NN
-543 NPPVGNVPIQ
+543 
-553 APEHPPEG
+553 
-561 DGQPAVNDVLAPP
+561 
-574 PQHLDEVSK
+574 
-583 EKEKRRGKR
+583 

>member
-18 VLVVLILA
+18 VVIGLILA
-26 FNYWTLSSQNADLQ
+26 FNCWTLSSQNSDLQ

-70 VHEME
+70 IHEME
-75 ELSGKLKQKLKEE
+75 ELSGKLKQKLKDE
-88 DDALSKAD
+88 DDALSKSD
-96 KANREKNYE
+96 KNNREKSYE

-126 VEEREVELSKAKEAN
+126 VEEREVELSKAKETN

-184 TCNSELVGLKKECEE
+184 TCNSELVTLKKECEE
-199 SQRAADDLADIIVQT
+199 SQRAADELADIIVQA
-214 KRDVQLEFES
+214 KRDVQLEYDS
-224 KLSQAKEQLAEEKS
+224 KLSQAKEQLVE
-238 RSSTLQYS
+238 
-246 VDDLQKKLTQTY
+246 
-258 GDLTECEDKV
+258 
-268 AEIET
+268 
-273 SLKAQVAK
+273 
-281 EVKEKSRS
+281 EKSRS

-310 TECEES
+310 TECEDS
-316 VVKLKTVAEAH
+316 VVKLKNLAEAH
-327 EAELSKAQNEVA
+327 EAELSKAQKEVA
-339 AVRREKMAVAKPEMV
+339 AVRKEKMAVAKPEMV
-354 PGGMNLPGIQHKDPY
+354 PGAMNLPGIQHKDPY

-404 DSPNTPRK
+404 DSPNSPRK

-418 ADIAKEMKMA
+418 ADIAKEMKIA
-428 ENEQDTGVLANPQA
+428 ENEPDAGVLANPQA
-442 IAPQHIVEN
+442 IVPHHLADN
-451 HGNAHGA
+451 HGIGQAA

-478 GMFTRSHMAP
+478 GMITRSHLAP

-498 AVMERPAPPVA
+498 DVMERPAPPVA
-509 NNNMP
+509 NNNLP
-514 IQPPEGVEGDGN
+514 IQPPEGMEGEGN
-526 HNNLLGN
+526 QNNLLAN

-543 NPPVGNVPIQ
+543 NPPVGNAPIQ

-561 DGQPAVNDVLAPP
+561 EGQQVVNDVLAPP
-574 PQHLDEVSK
+574 PQHLDGLKSNDVHAEDGANLLK
-583 EKEKRRGKR
+583 LRHEKEDEEEKGNKAEEDLNDGNKQ

-653 LGFRQDEAN
+653 LGFHPEEAN
-662 PQDMNVEED
+662 PQDMNMEED
-671 LIGNQGNY
+671 IIGNQGNY

>member
-18 VLVVLILA
+18 VVIGLILA
-26 FNYWTLSSQNADLQ
+26 FNCWTLSSQNSDLQ

-70 VHEME
+70 IHEME

-88 DDALSKAD
+88 DDALSKSD
-96 KANREKNYE
+96 KTNREKSYE

-126 VEEREVELSKAKEAN
+126 VEEREVELSKAKETN

-184 TCNSELVGLKKECEE
+184 TCNSELVTLKKECEE
-199 SQRAADDLADIIVQT
+199 SQRAADELADIIVQA
-214 KRDVQLEFES
+214 KRDVQLEYES
-224 KLSQAKEQLAEEKS
+224 KLSQAKEQLVEEKS
-238 RSSTLQYS
+238 RTSSLQYS
-246 VDDLQKKLTQTY
+246 VDDLQKKLTQSF
-258 GDLTECEDKV
+258 GDLTECQDKV
-268 AEIET
+268 AEIES
-273 SLKAQVAK
+273 SLKAQEAK
-281 EVKEKSRS
+281 DVKEKSRS

-310 TECEES
+310 TECEDS
-316 VVKLKTVAEAH
+316 VVKFKNLAEAH
-327 EAELSKAQNEVA
+327 EAELSKAQKEVA
-339 AVRREKMAVAKPEMV
+339 AVRKEKMAVAKPEIV
-354 PGGMNLPGIQHKDPY
+354 PGAMNLPGIQHKDPY

-404 DSPNTPRK
+404 DSPNSPRK

-418 ADIAKEMKMA
+418 ADIAKEMKIA
-428 ENEQDTGVLANPQA
+428 ENEQDAGVLANPQA
-442 IAPQHIVEN
+442 IVPHHVAEN
-451 HGNAHGA
+451 HGNGQA
-458 AGGILGLP
+458 A
-466 EFRALPLPAQRR
+466 
-478 GMFTRSHMAP
+478 
-488 PPRVVPVPGP
+488 GP

-509 NNNMP
+509 NNNLP
-514 IQPPEGVEGDGN
+514 IQPPEGMEGEGN
-526 HNNLLGN
+526 HNNLLAN

-543 NPPVGNVPIQ
+543 NPPVGNAPIQ

-561 DGQPAVNDVLAPP
+561 EGQQVVNDVLAPP
-574 PQHLDEVSK
+574 PQHLDGLKSNDVHAEDGANLLK
-583 EKEKRRGKR
+583 LRHEKE
-592 DNLDAAIDEEEKIV
+592 DEEEK
-606 EDLMDDQDEEGNE
+606 GN
-619 VKRNNEEVLDEDN
+619 K
-632 ALEDLKDHPRVGN
+632 A
-645 LVGGLKVP
+645 
-653 LGFRQDEAN
+653 
-662 PQDMNVEED
+662 EED
-671 LIGNQGNY
+671 LNDDNKQGEEMEEAKEK
-679 YDGNIDNNNIR
+679 
-690 NLQRPP
+690 QEK
-696 DFH
+696 F